1 MPVASFRI
9 SIAAS
14 VMTLPEGS
22 TTTPLRVASVD
33 WARTNVVAQR
43 INNSRRRA
51 QRYFKR
57 RLLKQTGKMV
67 CHPVYGNA
75 LFICVCDFGALFG
88 NLSSTAGFYGWLGSR
103 RRYVKSNG
111 LPLGFL
117 LPHLGSTLTKP

>member
-22 TTTPLRVASVD
+22 TTTPLMVASVD
-33 WARTNVVAQR
+33 WARTNGGAQR

-57 RLLKQTGKMV
+57 RLLKQTGKWCV
-67 CHPVYGNA
+67 IRFTEAPCLFVSAIFVRCLATCRERQNITYG
-75 LFICVCDFGALFG
+75 
-88 NLSSTAGFYGWLGSR
+88 YGQG
-103 RRYVKSNG
+103 G
-111 LPLGFL
+111 
-117 LPHLGSTLTKP
+117 